1 MQRLAVGKILQSLRK
16 AKGITQEQLSEILGV
31 SSAAISKWENE
42 QMYPDI
48 NFFPILAR
56 YFNVSIDCLFG
67 FSNEL
72 SEKEYIAYK
81 KECTELFEQKEYIV
95 GMEKI
100 KTLCYLFPTNDKLKV
115 DLVTNA
121 MPYLALTEDIQMR
134 EQIARQMITLCQNC
148 TDENIQSQ
156 KHFVLAHLFMLI
168 GKCQDFGIELSP
180 QGTNSFAAIDMTNG
194 LLLRTSENVIDKI
207 ENAVLSLGI
216 QLIYE
221 LRNKSSYLQRE
232 GDLQGALEISEK
244 QVALVELLE
253 LDTSIYFMLY
263 MNISNLYCLLGQI
276 ENALKAVEK
285 FVKLFREKPITDQV
299 LLHVYKAGFSPNQFD
314 LIKDTSIFKELQDYL
329 NKEDTV

>member
-1 MQRLAVGKILQSLRK
+1 MERLSIGKILQGLRK
-16 AKGITQEQLSEILGV
+16 SKGITQEQLGEVLGV

-48 NFFPILAR
+48 SFFPVLAR
-56 YFNVSIDCLFG
+56 FFNVSIDCLFG

-72 SEKEYIAYK
+72 SEKEYVAYK
-81 KECTELFEQKEYIV
+81 KKCTELFEQKEYLL
-95 GMEKI
+95 GMEEI

-121 MPYLALTEDIQMR
+121 MPYLALAEDIQMR
-134 EQIARQMITLCQNC
+134 DKIAHQMIMLCQNC

-168 GKCQDFGIELSP
+168 GKYQDSSITFCSK
-180 QGTNSFAAIDMTNG
+180 GTDNFTTIDMTNS
-194 LLLRTSENVIDKI
+194 LLLRTSENAIDKI

-221 LRNKSSYLQRE
+221 LRNKFSYLQRE
-232 GDLQGALEISEK
+232 GDLQGALEIVEK

-263 MNISNLYCLLGQI
+263 MNISNLYCLLGQP
-276 ENALKAVEK
+276 ENAQEIVKK
-285 FVKLFREKPITDQV
+285 FIELFKEKPIADRV
-299 LLHVYKAGFSPNQFD
+299 LLQVYKTGFSSSQFN
-314 LIKDTSIFKELQDYL
+314 LIKDTLIFKDLENLFD
-329 NKEDTV
+329 